1 MRELEIFQL
10 FTTIPTTERHKLAE
24 VLHPVDHPAGA
35 ILCRESDPGDSLYLI
50 LSGQVEVIK
59 ALGAPEERL
68 LGVIYAGD
76 YVGEMSLLERHGRR
90 TASLRCAIPV
100 RLLELTRKD
109 FDQLINRYPT
119 LAMEM
124 LRELSLRLRDTQS
137 ATIRDL
143 QSKNIQLAQAYQ
155 ELQEAQN
162 QLVEKERLERE
173 LQLARQIQMSMLP
186 STLPQT
192 RGFEFGAAILPARA
206 VGGDLYDFVP
216 FSQGGE
222 IGILV
227 GDVSDKGVPAALF
240 MALTRSLLRAVAA
253 RGVAPLDVLRQI
265 NRHMLEMNRMNMFVT
280 MIYGVLIPETGQFA
294 YARGGHEIPILIT
307 ENGDAIEIIHEPGQI
322 IGIFPH
328 PLVDEQCLTIPP
340 GGTLMLYTDGASDA
354 SNAAKE
360 FFGGE
365 RLLQSLIDN
374 REGTAQEVCDKVLA
388 DLLKFQG
395 IAPQIDDITLL
406 VIKSR
411 QRSGM

>member
-1 MRELEIFQL
+1 MHELEIFQL
-10 FTTIPTTERHKLAE
+10 FSTIPATERHKLVE
-24 VLHPVDHPAGA
+24 VLHPVDHPARA

-68 LGVIYAGD
+68 LRVINAGD

-90 TASLRCAIPV
+90 TASLRCATPV
-100 RLLELTRKD
+100 RLLELTRAD
-109 FDQLINRYPT
+109 FDQLINLYPT

-162 QLVEKERLERE
+162 QLIEKERLERE
-173 LQLARQIQMSMLP
+173 LQLAHQIQMSMLP
-186 STLPQT
+186 STLPHT
-192 RGFEFGAAILPARA
+192 RGFEFGATILPARA
-206 VGGDLYDFVP
+206 VGGDLYDFVS
-216 FSQGGE
+216 FSDGGE
-222 IGILV
+222 VGILV

-253 RGVAPLDVLRQI
+253 PGVPPVEVLKQI

-280 MIYGVLIPETGQFA
+280 MIYGVLIPATGEFT
-294 YARGGHEIPILIT
+294 YARGGHEIPILVT
-307 ENGDAIEIIHEPGQI
+307 ENGESIEVLYNPGQI
-322 IGIFPH
+322 IGIFSQ
-328 PLVDEQCLTIPP
+328 PLIDEQCLTIPP
-340 GGTLMLYTDGASDA
+340 GGILLLFTDGASDA
-354 SNAAKE
+354 NNAANE
-360 FFGGE
+360 FFGSE
-365 RLLQSLIDN
+365 RLLQSLINN
-374 REGTAQEVCDKVLA
+374 RQGTAQEVCDKVFA

-395 IAPQIDDITLL
+395 AAPQIDDITLL
-406 VIKSR
+406 VIKSC
-411 QRSGM
+411 Q